1 MGQSAFNAPSSAAV
15 TRYKGLKCQIIR
27 ASIAVIVTVIRHAL
41 YPGIFRTLSATI
53 SQIIGASA
61 RIKCTNCMSYSLL
74 PLKREAAHSLL
85 HRFSL
90 FSYLIGYQKNVI
102 SYTINEITFHSCRQT
117 HRKPC
122 LLTLKSRLYWS
133 TNFVLLV
140 LPLYE
145 NFKLFGDYC
154 QYNSRYLRAFPCFY
168 QFSQTCFVK
177 IAHPSPELPDRMLQI
192 TPGDI
197 PSETRNTQK
206 NKR

>member
-1 MGQSAFNAPSSAAV
+1 
-15 TRYKGLKCQIIR
+15 
-27 ASIAVIVTVIRHAL
+27 
-41 YPGIFRTLSATI
+41 
-53 SQIIGASA
+53 
-61 RIKCTNCMSYSLL
+61 MSYSLL
-74 PLKREAAHSLL
+74 PLKREAAHSLS

-177 IAHPSPELPDRMLQI
+177 IAHPSPKLPDRMLQI
-192 TPGDI
+192 I
-197 PSETRNTQK
+197 LAAYRNRVGCTCSIGRWLPNASSCNHEMRLTAYRRK
-206 NKR
+206 NRR